1 MIQKIKSA
9 IISLCSAAT
18 ALVVVFMIAAVIWI
32 LITDRDISNYFFVL
46 SRVMRNGGT
55 YSTLLAAIVAA
66 VAFQSFKD
74 AEAKHKE
81 LEEKI
86 KQIGQY
92 TIAFQLEEKQ
102 EQPVKT
108 CGDIIAIKNEKDYNF
123 EYVEDQTPKEFCFFP
138 IQFLTSGK
146 ESTNLQCIMA
156 FENEYFNKNK
166 KKIISKYYDHC
177 ERLNL
182 HNPLYCAARQTN
194 PKLECE
200 TRNRFVNLILHL
212 PKNEAYSFIWISAIT
227 DQGYLLFIKVKLE
240 VNTFEKEQ
248 HCQLIS
254 QFSFSVENGKL
265 KALYY

>member
-1 MIQKIKSA
+1 MNQKIKSA
-9 IISLCSAAT
+9 IIALCSAAS
-18 ALVVVFMIAAVIWI
+18 ALAVVFMSAAVIWI
-32 LITDRDISNYFFVL
+32 LITDRDLSNYFFVL

-55 YSTLLAAIVAA
+55 YSALLAAIVAA

-81 LEEKI
+81 SEVKI

-102 EQPVKT
+102 DQPVKT
-108 CGDIIAIKNEKDYNF
+108 CGDIIAIKNEEDYLF
-123 EYVEDQTPKEFCFFP
+123 EYKKDQFLKKICIFP

-156 FENEYFNKNK
+156 FEDEYFKKNK
-166 KKIISKYYDHC
+166 KEIIRNYYGYC
-177 ERLNL
+177 QRLNL
-182 HNPLYCAARQTN
+182 QNPRYCAARQTN

-200 TRNRFVNLILHL
+200 TRNRYVKLFLHI
-212 PKNEAYSFIWISAIT
+212 PENEGYSFIWFSAIT
-227 DQGYLLFIKVKLE
+227 DQGFLLFIKVKLKI
-240 VNTFEKEQ
+240 NLFEKG
-248 HCQLIS
+248 HYCQLIS

-265 KALYY
+265 KPLYY